1 MRSLCVLLLL
11 ALCVIVRAAVFPG
24 AGWETVSPAEAGMD
38 PARLEEAREYALTGE
53 GSGYITRGGKLVTEW
68 GDTKKLY
75 DLKSTTKSFGAAA
88 LGLAITDGK
97 VKLADKASKHHRM
110 FGIPPESNRETSW
123 LDDITLFHLATQ
135 TAGFEKPGGYQPLLF
150 APGTRWHYS
159 DSGPNWLAECLTFV
173 YEADLDEV
181 MFERVFTPIGI
192 RREDLRWR
200 KNQYRP
206 EFIES
211 AKGPVKR
218 REFGAGIHANVDAMA
233 RFGYLHL
240 REGEWRGKRIIAR
253 DFIEQARTVPAAVK
267 GLPVDKP
274 GDYSKASSHY
284 GFLWWNN
291 ADGTLRDLPRDAYW
305 SWGLYDSL
313 ILVVP
318 SLDIVVARAGKSW
331 KRRDGADHYE
341 VLEPFFGPIA
351 LSVKSSARQQEANAS
366 PYPPSTVIKEIVW
379 APASTIIRKAKGGDN
394 WPVTWGDDDA
404 LYTVYG
410 DGNGFDP
417 KLPEKLSLGLACV
430 TGNPP
435 TFTGENLRSPSIETK
450 GDGAR
455 GEKASGMLMVDG
467 VLYMWLRNAG
477 NSQLAWSKDHAQ
489 TWQRANW
496 KFTNSFGAPTFL
508 NFGKNYSGARDN
520 FVYIYSHDHSSAYE
534 PADRMVLARVP
545 KTRITDRAACEFFQ
559 EMRDGQPR
567 WTREIDQRGA
577 VFAKAGKCYRSGI
590 SYNPALRRY
599 LWCQTGPGPD
609 ARFRG
614 GFSIYDAAEPWGP
627 WTTVFSTGNWDV
639 GPGETSS
646 FPTKW
651 FSSDGKTAWL
661 LFSGDDCFSVR
672 KAEFKTGEGK

>member
-1 MRSLCVLLLL
+1 MRPLLVFFAVAFSLI
-11 ALCVIVRAAVFPG
+11 ARAAVFPG
-24 AGWETVSPAEAGMD
+24 NEWETLAPAEARMD
-38 PARLEEAREYALTGE
+38 AARLEAARDYALTGE
-53 GSGYITRGGKLVTEW
+53 GSGYITRGGKLVMQW
-68 GDTKKLY
+68 GDTRKLY

-97 VKLADKASKHHRM
+97 VKLADKASTYHPT
-110 FGIPPESNRETSW
+110 FAVPPESNRETGW
-123 LDDITLFHLATQ
+123 AGAITLFHLATQ

-150 APGTRWHYS
+150 PPGTRWHYS

-181 MFERVFTPIGI
+181 MFERVFAPIGI

-206 EFIES
+206 EFI
-211 AKGPVKR
+211 ATDKGPVKR

-240 REGEWRGKRIIAR
+240 RGGEWRGKRIIAR
-253 DFIEQARTVPAAVK
+253 GFIEQAGTVHAAVK

-274 GDYSKASSHY
+274 GDYSKASNHY

-291 ADGTLRDLPRDAYW
+291 ADGALRDLPRDAYW

-331 KRRDGADHYE
+331 QRREGADHYE

-351 LSVKSSARQQEANAS
+351 LSVKSSARVEVESAS
-366 PYPPSTVIKEIVW
+366 SLPYPRSKVIREIMW
-379 APASTIIRKAKGGDN
+379 APANTIIRQAKGGDN
-394 WPVTWGDDDA
+394 WPITWGDDDA
-404 LYTVYG
+404 LYTAYG

-417 KLPEKLSLGLACV
+417 KVPEKLSLGLARV

-435 TFTGENLRSPSIETK
+435 NFSGENLRSPSIETK

-467 VLYMWLRNAG
+467 GLYMWLRNAE
-477 NSQLAWSKDHAQ
+477 NSQLTWSKDRGRN
-489 TWQRANW
+489 WQRANW

-520 FVYIYSHDHSSAYE
+520 YVYIYSHDHSSAYE

-545 KTRITDRAACEFFQ
+545 KEKIADRAAYEFLR
-559 EMRDGQPR
+559 ELRNGQPR
-567 WTREIDQRGA
+567 WTRDIDQRGG
-577 VFAKAGKCYRSGI
+577 VFENSGKCYRSGI
-590 SYNPALRRY
+590 SYNPALKRY

-614 GFSIYDAAEPWGP
+614 GFSIYDAPEPWGP
-627 WTTVFSTGNWDV
+627 WTTVFTTENWDV

-646 FPTKW
+646 FPSKW
-651 FSSDGKTAWL
+651 FSRDGTTAWL

-672 KAEFKTGEGK
+672 KAELKTE